1 MSSSTPQSRS
11 AASPSPASQ
20 AHAKAIGE
28 DRALLETKHRGL
40 LMMAVVMIALC
51 QFFDA
56 TIANVALPFMKS
68 SLGASTE
75 TVSWVLTSF
84 IMATAIAT
92 PITGWLSDYVGSRNL
107 FMYSTLLFLV
117 SSAACGAATSLTA
130 MIAFR
135 IVQGISAAYVGT
147 MTMTIMFDIS
157 PPSKQAMSMSIF
169 GMMVMVAPITGPS
182 IGGFITEY
190 LNWRWIYY
198 VNLPLG
204 IPALVLVWWLLP
216 SRPIERR
223 KLDLFGFAVL
233 GLGLAAM
240 QLMFDRGQSKDWFS
254 SKEIVAEAIVMV
266 SALWIFII
274 HSRGHPY
281 PLFKRAL
288 YTNANFVASLFFMM
302 VMGASVTGLSSVLPM
317 MFQSLYHYPVMATGM
332 LMAPRG
338 IGVVCTSML
347 SGYLSRKFDPRFVIM
362 SGYLMAAWGM
372 WTMTAWS
379 LDMGSAP
386 ILLASFI
393 QGMGFGLIVTP
404 MQLMAFSTLDQ
415 SLRPDGSSLMS
426 LFRSF
431 GGSIGISVVVT
442 MLSRNQQISHAD
454 LAAHVTTGSVPG
466 FDWTGTLDKMG
477 GMGGGV
483 MAAFNG
489 EVSRQA
495 MMIAF
500 LDNFYMLTWVLL
512 AFAPLP
518 LLLKKP
524 KPVEKADKA
533 LFVE

>member
-1 MSSSTPQSRS
+1 MSSSTP
-11 AASPSPASQ
+11 ASSSLASQ
-20 AHAKAIGE
+20 AYAKAIAE

-40 LMMAVVMIALC
+40 LMMAVVLVSLV

-56 TIANVALPFMKS
+56 TIANVALPFMKA

-92 PITGWLSDYVGSRNL
+92 PLCGWLSDYFGSRNL
-107 FMYSTLLFLV
+107 FMYATLMFLI
-117 SSAACGAATSLTA
+117 SSAACGAAPSLNA

-135 IVQGISAAYVGT
+135 IVQGISAAFIGP

-157 PPSKQAMSMSIF
+157 PPSKQPTSMAIF
-169 GMMVMVAPITGPS
+169 GMMVMVAPITGPAF
-182 IGGFITEY
+182 GGFITEY
-190 LNWRWIYY
+190 MNWRWIYY

-204 IPALVLVWWLLP
+204 IPALVLIWWLLP
-216 SRPIERR
+216 SRPIETR
-223 KLDLFGFAVL
+223 KLDLFGFTVL

-254 SKEIVAEAIVMV
+254 SKEIVAEAIIMV
-266 SALWIFII
+266 SALWIFLV
-274 HSRGHPY
+274 HSRGHPN

-288 YTNANFVASLFFMM
+288 YTNANFVASLAFMM
-302 VMGASVTGLSSVLPM
+302 VMGASVVGLSSVLPM
-317 MFQSLYHYPVMATGM
+317 MFQSIYHYPVMDTGL

-338 IGVVCTSML
+338 IGVMCTSLL
-347 SGYLSRKFDPRFVIM
+347 SGWLARKFDARWVILI
-362 SGYLMAAWGM
+362 GYLIAAWGM

-379 LDMGSAP
+379 LDMGRAP

-393 QGMGFGLIVTP
+393 QGLGFGMIVTP

-454 LAAHVTTGSVPG
+454 LAAHVTPGSVPG
-466 FDWTGTLDKMG
+466 FDWTGTLDRMG
-477 GMGGGV
+477 GMGAGV
-483 MAAFNG
+483 MAAVNG

-500 LDNFYMLTWVLL
+500 LDNFYMLTFVLL

-524 KPVEKADKA
+524 KKAGAAEKLPVME
-533 LFVE
+533 

>member
-1 MSSSTPQSRS
+1 MSSSTPPSKPIASRS
-11 AASPSPASQ
+11 LASQ
-20 AHAKAIGE
+20 AYAKAIAE

-40 LMMAVVMIALC
+40 LMMAVVLVSLV

-56 TIANVALPFMKS
+56 TIANVALPFMKA
-68 SLGASTE
+68 SLGASNE

-92 PITGWLSDYVGSRNL
+92 PLCGWLSDTIGSRNL
-107 FMYSTLLFLV
+107 FMYATLLFLV
-117 SSAACGAATSLTA
+117 SSAACGAAPSLSA

-135 IVQGISAAYVGT
+135 IIQGISAAFIGP

-157 PPSKQAMSMSIF
+157 PPSKQPTSMAIF
-169 GMMVMVAPITGPS
+169 GMMVMVAPITGPAV
-182 IGGFITEY
+182 GGFITEY
-190 LNWRWIYY
+190 MNWRWIYY
-198 VNLPLG
+198 VNLPMG
-204 IPALVLVWWLLP
+204 IPALVLIWWLLP

-233 GLGLAAM
+233 GIGLAAM
-240 QLMFDRGQSKDWFS
+240 QLMFDRGQSKDWFA
-254 SKEIVAEAIVMV
+254 SKEIVAEVIIMI
-266 SALWIFII
+266 SALWIFLV
-274 HSRGHPY
+274 HSRGHPN

-288 YTNANFVASLFFMM
+288 YTNANFVASLAFMM
-302 VMGASVTGLSSVLPM
+302 VMGASVVGLSSVLPM
-317 MFQSLYHYPVMATGM
+317 MFQSIYHYPVMDTGL

-338 IGVVCTSML
+338 IGVMCTSLL
-347 SGYLSRKFDPRFVIM
+347 SGWLARKYDARFVILI
-362 SGYLMAAWGM
+362 GYLFAAWGM
-372 WTMTAWS
+372 WTMTSWS
-379 LDMGSAP
+379 LDMGSTP

-442 MLSRNQQISHAD
+442 MLARNQQISHAD
-454 LAAHVTTGSVPG
+454 LAAHVTASSVPT

-477 GMGGGV
+477 GMGGSV
-483 MAAFNG
+483 MAMING

-495 MMIAF
+495 LMIAF

-524 KPVEKADKA
+524 KPAGAAEK
-533 LFVE
+533 LPVME